1 MIKNI
6 PVFEAFLN
14 DEIGIFTIALVDQP
28 AMEKLWSV
36 YSVEEMKP
44 AKLNFKVLDEEQH
57 KVLAPIIRA
66 DFPILRKDD
75 NGEYFY
81 ITFSKETIYAA
92 AEKFL
97 KEGFQNVVRLTHNGD
112 NYVDGF
118 NLVQWYIKDSEKGI
132 NPEGFEDMADGTL
145 MAEYKVNDDSIW
157 AQIKSGTFN
166 GLSMESIFDIVP
178 KKEEKTIESIEELL
192 KYLGIS

>member
-14 DEIGIFTIALVDQP
+14 DEIGIFTIALVDAP
-28 AMEKLWSV
+28 AMEKNWLAFSK
-36 YSVEEMKP
+36 EEP
-44 AKLNFKVLDEEQH
+44 AKPMYYKVLDEAEH

-97 KEGFQNVVRLTHNGD
+97 KEGFQNVVRLTHKGD
-112 NYVDGF
+112 DYVDGF
-118 NLVQWYIKDSEKGI
+118 NLVQWYIKDSNKGI

-145 MAEYKVNDDSIW
+145 MAEYKVNDDAIW
-157 AQIKSGTFN
+157 DEIVAGTFN
-166 GLSMESIFDIVP
+166 GLSMESVFDILP
-178 KKEEKTIESIEELL
+178 KKEEQTINTLEELAD
-192 KYLGIS
+192 YLGLK

>member
-14 DEIGIFTIALVDQP
+14 DEMGIYTIALVDQP

>member
-14 DEIGIFTIALVDQP
+14 DEIGIFTIALVDNP
-28 AMEKLWSV
+28 AMEKQWMAFSK
-36 YSVEEMKP
+36 EEAKP
-44 AKLNFKVLDEEQH
+44 MYYKVLDEAEH
-57 KVLAPIIRA
+57 KVLAPVIRA

-75 NGEYFY
+75 KGEYFY
-81 ITFSKETIYAA
+81 VTFSKETIYAA

-97 KEGFQNVVRLTHNGD
+97 KEGFQNVVRLTHQGD

-118 NLVQWYIKDSEKGI
+118 NLVQWYIKDSAKGI

-145 MAEYKVNDDSIW
+145 MAEYKVNDDAIW
-157 AQIKSGTFN
+157 DEIVAGTFN
-166 GLSMESIFDIVP
+166 GISMESIFDIVP
-178 KKEEKTIESIEELL
+178 KKEEEPVIDTLEDLV
-192 KYLGIS
+192 KYLGIK